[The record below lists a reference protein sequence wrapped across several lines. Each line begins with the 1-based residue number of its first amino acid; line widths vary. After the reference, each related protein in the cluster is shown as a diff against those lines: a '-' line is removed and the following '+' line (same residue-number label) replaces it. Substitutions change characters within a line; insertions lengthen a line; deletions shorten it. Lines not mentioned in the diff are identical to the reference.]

1 MRLMPRRLQPPKVA
15 RAARARQPTLSPWH
29 QVPTQ
34 PAERP
39 CPASR
44 VQECSQSD
52 QITLWGVSVAAVV
65 QDNTRIVV
73 WGGYGAKK
81 MVAPDVFVLDPR
93 ASHWT
98 VRERAPLRC
107 CHWCASIPAQHCVPA
122 QKMTSSGTPS
132 ARHGASLAVATVSVP
147 TQDGQ
152 GMTTCQLAVCEL
164 TAHVRRAGT
173 TTAAQLILTGGWTGT
188 VRDGAVAA
196 ATLQPWPTKQK
207 PPSLDS
213 VSRPC
218 LGLLL
223 EE

>member
-1 MRLMPRRLQPPKVA
+1 MTKSPCGVCLLQLWCKTTQGSSCGVATAPRRWLPPMCLSS
-15 RAARARQPTLSPWH
+15 TLV
-29 QVPTQ
+29 QATG
-34 PAERP
+34 P
-39 CPASR
+39 C
-44 VQECSQSD
+44 
-52 QITLWGVSVAAVV
+52 VSEH
-65 QDNTRIVV
+65 
-73 WGGYGAKK
+73 
-81 MVAPDVFVLDPR
+81 PC
-93 ASHWT
+93 
-98 VRERAPLRC
+98 C

-122 QKMTSSGTPS
+122 QKMTSSSAPS

-152 GMTTCQLAVCEL
+152 GMQTCQLGVCEL

-173 TTAAQLILTGGWTGT
+173 TTAAQLVLTGGWTGT